1 MNNELIQLWINKVL
15 SSFSFRCQH
24 LIWDSYKCHIEES
37 VKSSLYAKKKY
48 IQTPD
53 VSWKKPF
60 KALAKIRQMACTGRN
75 QSENTCQKLIDVDVH
90 LLM

>member
-1 MNNELIQLWINKVL
+1 MNNELIQFWVNKVL
-15 SSFSFRCQH
+15 SSFSFRCRH

-53 VSWKKPF
+53 VSWNKPF